1 MPATSSAD
9 EASAMRVAL
18 HLLSF
23 RARSQHELAERLQRR
38 GFTTEVISRALRNLT
53 TRGLVDDRSFALHHA
68 RSHVLTRH
76 MSRRRLKEE
85 LRGKGVAEEI
95 VDATLREVFQEI
107 DEEEVA
113 RAGAAKHLKT
123 LGHLSAPVARRRLA
137 AYLLRR
143 GFSPETVHRI
153 VTTLVKHDL

>member
-1 MPATSSAD
+1 MSSAD
-9 EASAMRVAL
+9 QDAAMRAAL
-18 HLLSF
+18 RLLSF

-38 GFTTEVISRALRNLT
+38 GFTTEVISRVLRNLT
-53 TRGLVDDRSFALHHA
+53 TRGLVDDRSFALYLA
-68 RSHVLTRH
+68 RTRVLSRH
-76 MSRRRLKEE
+76 MSRRRLKGE
-85 LRGKGVAEEI
+85 LREKGVAEEI
-95 VDATLREVFQEI
+95 VDAVLREVFQEI

-143 GFSPETVHRI
+143 GFSAETVHRI
-153 VTTLVKHDL
+153 VSTLVKHEQ